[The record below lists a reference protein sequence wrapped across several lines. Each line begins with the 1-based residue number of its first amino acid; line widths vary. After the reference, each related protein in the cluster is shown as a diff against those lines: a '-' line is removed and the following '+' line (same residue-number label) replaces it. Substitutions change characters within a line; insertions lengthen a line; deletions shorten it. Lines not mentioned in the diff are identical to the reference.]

1 MIKEILSCDEVKL
14 MEVTNI
20 IIIVLLILLIVAL
33 VGHVIVVSTNPVP
46 VPVPVP
52 IPVPVPV
59 PVPAPNPA
67 MVGGCAGTRY
77 GCCPYSSIAKLNAIG
92 SNCPIHQ

>member
-1 MIKEILSCDEVKL
+1 MDIA
-14 MEVTNI
+14 NI
-20 IIIVLLILLIVAL
+20 IIIALLVLVLIAL
-33 VGHVIVVSTNPVP
+33 VGHVVVVNTNPSPQPVPTPVPTPVPNPVP
-46 VPVPVP
+46 SP
-52 IPVPVPV
+52 
-59 PVPAPNPA
+59 